1 MSISNHNFCKIETYL
16 NNLYNRQYEN
26 IKSDI
31 IINSLTIE
39 GLSKEQIQ
47 ELNQFHMDEVVLV
60 CKNDDYFCGLR
71 ANHFVVEIGWSENK
85 EDHSVVYLITCN
97 HKGVRAMTMIEMVL

>member
-1 MSISNHNFCKIETYL
+1 MSTSNNFYKIESHL

-31 IINSLTIE
+31 IINALTIE
-39 GLSKEQIQ
+39 ELSKEQIE

-60 CKNDDYFCGLR
+60 RKNDDYFCGLR

-97 HKGVRAMTMIEMVL
+97 HKGLRAMTMIEMVL

>member
-1 MSISNHNFCKIETYL
+1 MCASNKFYQIETHL

-26 IKSDI
+26 VKSDI
-31 IINSLTIE
+31 ILNALTIE
-39 GLSKEQIQ
+39 ELYEEQIE

-60 CKNDDYFCGLR
+60 RKNDEYFCGLR

-97 HKGVRAMTMIEMVL
+97 HKGLRAMTMIEMVL